1 MSADMIKV
9 KLRTILNFKKIIGKG
24 EVDFPVEDGTNL
36 EAALDKIVETYGE
49 ELKSNLF
56 DPDNGN
62 LLQHIRLMVN
72 GRDIAFL
79 NGLQTILQD
88 GDEIL
93 ILPPVAGG

>member
-1 MSADMIKV
+1 MINV
-9 KLRTILNFKKIIGKG
+9 KLRTILSFKKIIGKG
-24 EVDFPVEDGTNL
+24 EVDIPFEEGTTL
-36 EAALDKIVETYGE
+36 EKALDIMVETYGG
-49 ELKSNLF
+49 ELETNLF
-56 DPDNGN
+56 DPDGRT

-79 NGLQTILQD
+79 NGLETVLQE

>member
-1 MSADMIKV
+1 MINV

-24 EVDFPVEDGTNL
+24 EVDVSVEEGTTL
-36 EAALDKIVETYGE
+36 EVALDKIVDNYGK
-49 ELKSNLF
+49 ELESNLF
-56 DPDNGN
+56 DSDDGS
-62 LLQHIRLMVN
+62 LLQHIRLMIN